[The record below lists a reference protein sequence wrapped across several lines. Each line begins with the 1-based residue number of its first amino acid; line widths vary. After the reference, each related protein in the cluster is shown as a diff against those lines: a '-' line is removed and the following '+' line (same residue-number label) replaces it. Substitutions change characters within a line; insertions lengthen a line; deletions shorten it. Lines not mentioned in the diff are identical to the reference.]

1 MENRLYR
8 SRTDQMIGG
17 VCGGLAEYLK
27 IDSTLIRLFFVLLGL
42 GTGVGLA
49 IYLILWLIIPYAGE
63 GEAGTAETRRAGA
76 DEVAERM
83 RTLGSD
89 VQRAFQQPNPKAG
102 LIVGAALI
110 ILGVVFLVDTLNL
123 PWLRWLRFDVFWP
136 VLLILGG
143 AVLIWRRLRD

>member
-49 IYLILWLIIPYAGE
+49 IYLILWIIIPYAGE

-76 DEVAERM
+76 DEVAARM

-110 ILGVVFLVDTLNL
+110 ILGLVFLVDTLNL

-136 VLLILGG
+136 VLLILAGG
-143 AVLIWRRLRD
+143 VLIWRRLRD

>member
-1 MENRLYR
+1 MNNRLYR

-27 IDSTLIRLFFVLLGL
+27 IDSTLVRLFFVLLGL
-42 GTGVGLA
+42 GTGVGVA
-49 IYLILWLIIPYAGE
+49 VYLILWIIIPYEGE

-76 DEVAERM
+76 DEMAERM

-102 LIVGAALI
+102 LIVGVALI
-110 ILGVVFLVDTLNL
+110 ILGVVFLVDALNL
-123 PWLRWLRFDVFWP
+123 PWLRWVRFDVFWP
-136 VLLILGG
+136 MLLILAGG
-143 AVLIWRRLRD
+143 VLVWRRLRD

>member
-89 VQRAFQQPNPKAG
+89 VQRAFQQPNPKAS

-123 PWLRWLRFDVFWP
+123 PWLRWLRFDVIWP

-143 AVLIWRRLRD
+143 ALLIWRRLRD

>member
-1 MENRLYR
+1 MNNRLYR

-42 GTGVGLA
+42 GTGVGVAL
-49 IYLILWLIIPYAGE
+49 YLILWIIIPYEGE

-76 DEVAERM
+76 DEVAERV
-83 RTLGSD
+83 RSLGSD

-102 LIVGAALI
+102 LVVGAGLI
-110 ILGVVFLVDTLNL
+110 ILGLAFLIDTLNL
-123 PWLRWLRFDVFWP
+123 PWLRWLRFDTFWP
-136 VLLILGG
+136 VLLILAG